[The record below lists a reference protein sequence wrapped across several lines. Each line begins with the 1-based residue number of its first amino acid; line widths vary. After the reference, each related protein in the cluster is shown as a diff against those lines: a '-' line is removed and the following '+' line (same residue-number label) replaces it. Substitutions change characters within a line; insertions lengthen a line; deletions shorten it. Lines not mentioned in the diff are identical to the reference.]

1 MKKIFILLSIF
12 LSLCVLTNS
21 CIYEKVTD
29 GFEEETDPPVVPP
42 VIPPE
47 ATKKNYYLDFVT
59 GEIEGVD
66 TYAVPEIDDSPIPI
80 MWWRASD
87 EIGVFMKGD
96 DGTELSSNKKYELP
110 SAAAGKRVFTLKDS
124 VTTSLQQA
132 LCYGY
137 TPYKTSVS
145 DFILSNTLNSV
156 QDQSVDSKKMDAAL
170 NDNVL
175 MIAPASPYFK
185 LSQTG
190 TLQFENVF
198 AFLRFQ
204 VTQSS
209 SFASFNFQKITGVK
223 LYVANENEPEIPS
236 DDYALAGDYRIDVSK
251 APSMPGY
258 TGPEFTSGVNS
269 ITATVTGGNN
279 ISTSTVSS
287 PYVWFVVN
295 PLEIKPNERLFSFVK
310 TTSGF
315 VIMSAHVLPSS
326 LKANNVYTFNIE
338 ARESNTVSDQVV
350 VYYSDQ
356 EASNCYI
363 IPRAGVCQIPLK
375 TITGA
380 DLRGDTVEW
389 LWASKEGGSKN
400 FDIKE
405 LIDPASLD
413 YNEAEGYVRF
423 RVGTNLGKYTKG
435 NVILALKDASN
446 EIVWTWHIWITDQP
460 EDVEYDKSGGNPNI
474 KFLDRNIGALSADTL
489 SSPAI
494 DTYGFVYQWGRKD
507 PFIGGNGVIP
517 DEGSY
522 KLSVANEHTKL
533 NPKGTWGV
541 GVKEWDQADRST
553 GTIEESVKYPMR
565 FIYNGTPLFKDDDP
579 ADWLSVSQSGLWS
592 DERKTDYDPCP
603 SGYKVPGMHALEL
616 DKLSVLYRPWQS
628 YDDYVKTGGFP
639 PAIWFYNAGNSNRY
653 WEYYN
658 DNTKV
663 STMWPTAGM
672 RQGRDGRNEKGD
684 VVIGAQLKYSGT
696 DRSIG
701 KGYYWT
707 STPHEIAGP
716 GASYRIEMYNTR
728 LYSPDTYG
736 PNADAYSV
744 RCVKIDE

>member
-1 MKKIFILLSIF
+1 M
-12 LSLCVLTNS
+12 CVLINS
-21 CIYEKVTD
+21 CIYEKVLD
-29 GFEEETDPPVVPP
+29 GFEETDPPVVPP
-42 VIPPE
+42 VTPPD
-47 ATKKNYYLDFVT
+47 ATKKTYYLAFVT
-59 GEIEGVD
+59 GEIEDVN
-66 TYAVPEIDDSPIPI
+66 TYAVPEIDDTSIPI
-80 MWWRASD
+80 MWWCASD

-110 SAAAGKRVFTLKDS
+110 LEASRNRQMILYDS
-124 VTTSLQQA
+124 ITTSLQQA

-145 DFILSNTLNSV
+145 DFMLSYTLDSV
-156 QDQSVDSKKMDAAL
+156 QNQSADSKKMDAAL

-175 MIAPASPYFK
+175 MIAPASPYFR
-185 LSQTG
+185 LDQGTG
-190 TLQFENVF
+190 VLQFENVF

-209 SFASFNFQKITGVK
+209 SFATFNFQKITGVK
-223 LYVANENEPEIPS
+223 LYVANENEPEIPLT
-236 DDYALAGDYRIDVSK
+236 DYVLAGDYQIDVSK
-251 APSMPGY
+251 APGMSGY
-258 TGPEFTSGVNS
+258 TGPEFTSGANN

-279 ISTSTVSS
+279 ISTSIISS
-287 PYVWFVVN
+287 PYIWFVIN
-295 PLEIKPNERLFSFVK
+295 PLDIKPNERLFSFVE

-315 VIMSAHVLPSS
+315 VIMSAHILPSS

-338 ARESNTVSDQVV
+338 ARESNTISDHVV

-356 EASNCYI
+356 EASNCYV

-389 LWASKEGGSKN
+389 LWASKEGGSTN

-435 NVILALKDASN
+435 NVVLALKDASN

-460 EDVEYDKSGGNPNI
+460 KDVEYDKSGGDPPII
-474 KFLDRNIGALSADTL
+474 KFLDRNIGALSVDTFL
-489 SSPAI
+489 SPAV

-507 PFIGGNGVIP
+507 PFIGGNGVIL
-517 DEGSY
+517 DEGMNF
-522 KLSVANEHTKL
+522 LSVAGEHTKL
-533 NPKGTWGV
+533 NPTNTWKA
-541 GVKEWDQADRST
+541 GVKGWDRANMLT
-553 GTIEESVKYPMR
+553 VGTIEEAVKYPMR
-565 FIYNGTPLFKDDDP
+565 FIYNGASSSEDDP
-579 ADWLSVSQSGLWS
+579 ADWLSVSLPGLWS
-592 DERKTDYDPCP
+592 DERKTNYDPCP
-603 SGYKVPGMHALEL
+603 YGYKVPGMHALEL
-616 DKLSVLYRPWQS
+616 DRLNVLYRPWKD
-628 YDDYVKTGGFP
+628 YDDYVNREGFLN
-639 PAIWFYNAGNSNRY
+639 ATWFYNARSSNRY
-653 WEYYN
+653 WEYHNNNN
-658 DNTKV
+658 DNDTKV
-663 STMWPTAGM
+663 SIWPTAGM

-696 DRSIG
+696 DRSMG

-707 STPHEIAGP
+707 STPNGIAGP
-716 GASYRIEMYNTR
+716 GASYRIEMHNTR

-744 RCVKIDE
+744 RCVKINE